1 MQEGTLRGAFLMRK
15 GNLAK
20 GSPYSLHKMMIQYVN
35 ELTVGGPIRKRIFGD
50 FLQEFAV
57 ALILAAFD
65 YRAQAVLHIIPCGME
80 VRGYLHIE
88 RLVNRCEV
96 VFILSA
102 EIQGISK
109 IVVTKVSRI
118 DAETQEKVLN
128 FFSHKDSPFFFIIN
142 ENILNGKIWNF
153 KILGETI

>member
-1 MQEGTLRGAFLMRK
+1 MK
-15 GNLAK
+15 
-20 GSPYSLHKMMIQYVN
+20 
-35 ELTVGGPIRKRIFGD
+35 
-50 FLQEFAV
+50 
-57 ALILAAFD
+57 
-65 YRAQAVLHIIPCGME
+65 

-88 RLVNRCEV
+88 RLVDRCEV

-142 ENILNGKIWNF
+142 EKYSKWKNVEF
-153 KILGETI
+153 